1 MVSRESQYAPGYVL
15 HAVSRYDR
23 KLFEV
28 RASNKEPLFP
38 LLYELIRPLTAL
50 PTQSNPSISI
60 GLSIHSSIALLLP
73 PLCRPQ
79 SDSSPLPLPLPF
91 FQIRSAFS
99 LPFAPVA
106 VKARTSRD

>member
-1 MVSRESQYAPGYVL
+1 MVSRESQYAPGYEL

-23 KLFEV
+23 KVLEV

-60 GLSIHSSIALLLP
+60 GLAIHSFITLINCSTSAAIM
-73 PLCRPQ
+73 Q
-79 SDSSPLPLPLPF
+79 TI
-91 FQIRSAFS
+91 IR
-99 LPFAPVA
+99 L
-106 VKARTSRD
+106 